1 MVTSIDIGG
10 LPADRI
16 RVAPSPLAELAA
28 VLHLLAEPQHHPDLA
43 SAAASMASA
52 IGAPLAAELD
62 EFGLLWPPAGAD
74 FLLPPDPRPTLR
86 AELDDIDRLDD
97 ETWVSAALAAHRSV
111 TQQPAMWS
119 PLSDPVARE
128 RALAS
133 ARARGPRQAAWA
145 ARVLG
150 DPASERD
157 RVRRV
162 LLDCESAFFGA
173 TWERV
178 RPALAE
184 EAERR
189 RIDLGRDGIR
199 ALERISRAIRVDPE
213 RGVLTLDKLQDLTA
227 DARAGITLIPSVFGG
242 PHLTLVYTAGW
253 QPVLQYPR
261 PGREQRPVLRV
272 DELDARLAALAH
284 PVRLRLCRTLARG
297 PHTTGELAELWALTP
312 PEVSRHLAVLKA
324 AGLLL
329 AQRHGRYVTYRLELD
344 ACAGLGLQLVDVIRR

>member
-10 LPADRI
+10 VPADRI

-28 VLHLLAEPQHHPDLA
+28 VLHLLAEPQHHPDVA
-43 SAAASMASA
+43 SSSASMATA
-52 IGAPLAAELD
+52 IGPRSRPNLTNSSCS
-62 EFGLLWPPAGAD
+62 GHPPGAD
-74 FLLPPDPRPTLR
+74 FLLPPDPRPSLR

-97 ETWVSAALAAHRSV
+97 ETWVSAALAAHRAV
-111 TQQPAMWS
+111 TQPPTMWS
-119 PLSDPVARE
+119 PLSDPVARR

-150 DPASERD
+150 DPAVERE

-173 TWERV
+173 TWERI

-189 RIDLGRDGIR
+189 RIDLDRDGLR

-227 DARAGITLIPSVFGG
+227 DARARITLIPSVFGS

-272 DELDARLAALAH
+272 DELDARLTALAIQCGCGCAALSPVARTRPVNSPSSGRSPH
-284 PVRLRLCRTLARG
+284 PRCHDTSPCSR
-297 PHTTGELAELWALTP
+297 P
-312 PEVSRHLAVLKA
+312 PGCS
-324 AGLLL
+324 
-329 AQRHGRYVTYRLELD
+329 
-344 ACAGLGLQLVDVIRR
+344 

>member
-10 LPADRI
+10 LSTDRI

-28 VLHLLAEPQHHPDLA
+28 VLHLLAEPRHHPDLA
-43 SAAASMASA
+43 PAAAEMAAA
-52 IGAPLAAELD
+52 IGAARAAELD
-62 EFGLLWPPAGAD
+62 ELGLLWVSGRAD
-74 FLLPPDPRPTLR
+74 FLFPPDPRPTLR
-86 AELDDIDRLDD
+86 AELDDVDRLDD
-97 ETWVSAALAAHRSV
+97 EAWVSAALAAHRSV
-111 TQQPAMWS
+111 TQPPARWS

-145 ARVLG
+145 ARLLA
-150 DPASERD
+150 DPAAERD

-173 TWERV
+173 AWQRV

-189 RIDLGRDGIR
+189 RIDLDRDGVR
-199 ALERISRAIRVDPE
+199 ALERISRAVRVDPE
-213 RGVLTLDKLQDLTA
+213 RGVLTLDKLQDITA

-242 PHLTLVYTAGW
+242 PHLTLVYAANW
-253 QPVLQYPR
+253 RPVLQYPR
-261 PGREQRPVLRV
+261 PDRGQRPVLRV
-272 DELDARLAALAH
+272 DELDARLTALAH
-284 PVRLRLCRTLARG
+284 PLRLRLCRTLARG
-297 PHTTGELAELWALTP
+297 PHTTGELAEFWALTP
-312 PEVSRHLAVLKA
+312 PEVSRHLGVLKA

-329 AQRHGRYVTYRLELD
+329 SERHGRYVTYRLDLD
-344 ACAGLGLQLVDVIRR
+344 ACAGLGLQLIDTIRR